1 MAEKPCRQCGGSGQR
16 KVKRTVQVH
25 IPPGVD
31 TGTRMRVAGEGEPG
45 LRGGRNGDLFVITHV
60 REHEI
65 FQRDGD
71 DLHVELPI
79 SFVTAALG
87 GDVDVPVLDGET
99 RITIPEGTQNG
110 KVLRIRG
117 KGIKSLRSGYM
128 GDLYIH
134 VFVETPVN
142 LTQKQKDLLRQFD
155 ETLSKHGE
163 KHSPKHESFMDKM
176 KDLFS

>member
-1 MAEKPCRQCGGSGQR
+1 MEISIKP
-16 KVKRTVQVH
+16 
-25 IPPGVD
+25 
-31 TGTRMRVAGEGEPG
+31 
-45 LRGGRNGDLFVITHV
+45 
-60 REHEI
+60 HEI

-99 RITIPEGTQNG
+99 RITIPEGTQSG
-110 KVLRIRG
+110 KILRLRG
-117 KGIKSLRSGYM
+117 KGIKSLRTGYM

-155 ETLSKHGE
+155 ETVSKHGE
-163 KHSPKHESFMDKM
+163 KHSPKHQSFMDKM

>member
-1 MAEKPCRQCGGSGQR
+1 MPANESACKERGQPGKNGG
-16 KVKRTVQVH
+16 
-25 IPPGVD
+25 P
-31 TGTRMRVAGEGEPG
+31 A
-45 LRGGRNGDLFVITHV
+45 GDLYVEISIKP
-60 REHEI
+60 HEI

-110 KVLRIRG
+110 KILRIRG

-134 VFVETPVN
+134 VFVEN
-142 LTQKQKDLLRQFD
+142 AC
-155 ETLSKHGE
+155 
-163 KHSPKHESFMDKM
+163 
-176 KDLFS
+176 